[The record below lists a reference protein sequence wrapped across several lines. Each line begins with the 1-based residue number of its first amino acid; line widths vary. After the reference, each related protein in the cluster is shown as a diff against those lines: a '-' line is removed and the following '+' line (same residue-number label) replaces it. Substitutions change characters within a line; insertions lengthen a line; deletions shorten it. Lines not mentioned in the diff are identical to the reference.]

1 LEAATGIGA
10 GIDQVFGTG
19 DRASGAKKLDVGQKN
34 PPAIAF
40 TPTRIFDFQLPS
52 AVT

>member
-10 GIDQVFGTG
+10 GIDQVLGTG
-19 DRASGAKKLDVGQKN
+19 DRASGAKKLDVRQEN

-40 TPTRIFDFQLPS
+40 TPTRIFDFPPPL